1 METLFVLVSH
11 LFVKQRFP
19 KKDSIKKIHFEI
31 CVIHSINTMFE
42 YSIPSELNKVNWR
55 NLRNHI

>member
-1 METLFVLVSH
+1 METLFILVSH
-11 LFVKQRFP
+11 LFVRQRFP

-42 YSIPSELNKVNWR
+42 YSIPSELSKVN
-55 NLRNHI
+55 